1 MWLTRASLRNPITV
15 TLLCL
20 LVLVSGAAAF
30 LAMGRSIL
38 PPISFPIVTISS
50 PYAGAG
56 TEEMERLVVRP
67 IEDELEGVPQLER
80 VSSYAQAG
88 VANIVVRF
96 RFGSSI
102 ETDRSNVQQA
112 VESARANMPP
122 DLVPPVVAIEDPS
135 QIPVL
140 TESLTSAVLSPR
152 ELSEIVDRTIAP
164 ALRAAPEI
172 GSVVVSGDRVRQ
184 FTIVPDLGALDAL
197 GLTVLDLNHSLAGA
211 NDVLPG
217 GVLRSST
224 AEATVGV
231 RSASEDSDDLRRLPV
246 AIGLANVRVGDLAR
260 VVDGRAEETIVS
272 RVDGAPAVV
281 LFVSRAENADAL
293 GAIAGAQRLFTDLAR
308 RYPLIRFETLRSEA
322 PYTAAAIGG
331 VLRSLGEGV
340 VLTVLVMVLFLHA
353 WRNALI
359 SAIAIPVSLC
369 AAFVAMWIAGFTI
382 DVLSLMG
389 LSLTIGILVDDSIV
403 IIEAIV
409 RNAARGLKDGDAAL
423 AGRSEVGSAAF
434 AITLV
439 DVAVFAPIAFM
450 GGVIGE
456 FMREFGL
463 TIVFATAF
471 SLVVAYTLT
480 PLLAARW
487 ALPRSAVPFAGWQ
500 TLPWMLRGRAV
511 RAAIEAWHRNLVRF
525 SQMGERIAES
535 YAMRWLPEA
544 AKRRRLV
551 LCGALIVSSVALI
564 PAFDGGIA
572 TEFSPPIDRGEAV
585 IDLQYPPGTPLGRSD
600 RETNALAGKLL
611 ENPAIAHVA
620 AVSGRGF
627 NGSTDVVA
635 SNLAQLVVVLADPQ
649 APGDATIERVKAL
662 AGVVPDARMAGSGR
676 GMGGSAPISYTIAG
690 EAGAADEA
698 ASRLA
703 QTLESD
709 RNATDVRVSNAGV
722 SPRVEIDISPG
733 KAMTLGVAA
742 DDAAQT
748 ARIATGGAIAAKMR
762 LRTGLANVVLQS
774 GAAQRGDLDDALR
787 VEVRDRSGR
796 LVPLADVVD
805 VRRSL
810 APTVI
815 EREDGRRVVTVTANP
830 KAGVP
835 IGAIT
840 APLARSLRKPGFL
853 PDGASVAPRGD
864 VEELLETIRKMLA
877 ALAMALVVVYGIL
890 AVLYRSYTLPVVIM
904 ATVPLA
910 AAGALGALFVSRE
923 PLNLYSM
930 LGIVMLVGLVAK
942 NGILLVEYAERAV
955 RAGATAAM
963 AMQDA
968 ARRRFRPIVMT
979 TFAMIAGMLPLALG
993 RTAGAEYRQALGT
1006 VVIGGLCSSLF
1017 LTLFVVPLV
1026 YTRFRR
1032 TPKMHDVLAPGER
1045 RVRILR
1051 SALGIRR
1058 AGR

>member
-15 TLLCL
+15 TLLCF

-38 PPISFPIVTISS
+38 PPVSFPIVTVTA

-122 DLVPPVVAIEDPS
+122 DLVPPVVATEDPS

-164 ALRAAPEI
+164 ALRAAPAI
-172 GSVVVSGDRVRQ
+172 GSVVVSGDRTRQ
-184 FTIVPDLGALDAL
+184 FTVVPDLGALDAL
-197 GLTVLDLNHSLAGA
+197 GLSVLDINRSLAGA

-224 AEATVGV
+224 AEANVGV
-231 RSASEDSDDLRRLPV
+231 RSASENAEDLRRLPV
-246 AIGLANVRVGDLAR
+246 AMELANVRLGDLAR
-260 VVDGRAEETIVS
+260 VVDGRAQETIVS

-281 LFVSRAENADAL
+281 VFVSRAENADAL
-293 GAIAGAQRLFTDLAR
+293 GAIAGAQRLFTNLAR
-308 RYPLIRFETLRSEA
+308 RYPLIRFETLRTEA
-322 PYTAAAIGG
+322 PYTTAAIGG
-331 VLRSLGEGV
+331 VLQSLGEGV

-409 RNAARGLKDGDAAL
+409 RSAARGLKDDDAAL
-423 AGRSEVGSAAF
+423 AGRSELGGAAF

-500 TLPWMLRGRAV
+500 TLPWMLRGRTV
-511 RAAIEAWHRNLVRF
+511 RAAIEAWHRGLARF
-525 SQMGERIAES
+525 SQMEERVAES

-551 LCGALIVSSVALI
+551 LCGALIVSSVAFI

-572 TEFSPPIDRGEAV
+572 TEFSPPVDRGEAV

-600 RETNALAGKLL
+600 RETNALAGTLL
-611 ENPAIAHVA
+611 EDPAIAHVA

-635 SNLAQLVVVLADPQ
+635 SNLAQLVVVLADPL
-649 APGDATIERVKAL
+649 ASGDATIERVKAL
-662 AGVVPDARMAGSGR
+662 AGVVPDARIAGSGR
-676 GMGGSAPISYTIAG
+676 GMGGSAPITYTIAG

-703 QTLESD
+703 ETLESD
-709 RNATDVRVSNAGV
+709 RNATDVRISNAGI
-722 SPRVEIDISPG
+722 SPRVEIDVDPS

-748 ARIATGGAIAAKMR
+748 ARIATGGAIAAKVR

-774 GAAQRGDLDDALR
+774 DAAEHGDLDDALR

-830 KAGVP
+830 KAGEP
-835 IGAIT
+835 IGAVT
-840 APLARSLRKPGFL
+840 APLARALRKPGFL

-864 VEELLETIRKMLA
+864 IEQLLETMRKMLT
-877 ALAMALVVVYGIL
+877 ALALALVVVYGIL
-890 AVLYRSYTLPVVIM
+890 AVLYRSYRLPVVIM

-963 AMQDA
+963 AMQHA

-1032 TPKMHDVLAPGER
+1032 TAEIGVAPTTSG
-1045 RVRILR
+1045 
-1051 SALGIRR
+1051 
-1058 AGR
+1058 

>member
-15 TLLCL
+15 TLLCF

-38 PPISFPIVTISS
+38 PPVSFPIVTVTA

-122 DLVPPVVAIEDPS
+122 DLVPPVVATEDPS

-164 ALRAAPEI
+164 ALRAAPAI
-172 GSVVVSGDRVRQ
+172 GSVVVSGDRTRQ
-184 FTIVPDLGALDAL
+184 FTVVPDLGALDAL
-197 GLTVLDLNHSLAGA
+197 GLSVLDINRSLAGA

-224 AEATVGV
+224 AEANVGV
-231 RSASEDSDDLRRLPV
+231 RSASENAEDLRRLPV
-246 AIGLANVRVGDLAR
+246 AMELANVRLGDLAR
-260 VVDGRAEETIVS
+260 VVDGRAQETIVS

-281 LFVSRAENADAL
+281 VFVSRAENADAL
-293 GAIAGAQRLFTDLAR
+293 GAIAGAQRLFTNLAR
-308 RYPLIRFETLRSEA
+308 RYPLIRFETLRTEA
-322 PYTAAAIGG
+322 PYTTAAIGG
-331 VLRSLGEGV
+331 VLQSLGEGV

-409 RNAARGLKDGDAAL
+409 RSAARGLKDDDAAL
-423 AGRSEVGSAAF
+423 AGRSELGGAAF

-500 TLPWMLRGRAV
+500 TLPWMLRGRTV
-511 RAAIEAWHRNLVRF
+511 RAAIEAWHRGLARF
-525 SQMGERIAES
+525 SQMEERVAES

-551 LCGALIVSSVALI
+551 LCGALIVSSVAFI

-572 TEFSPPIDRGEAV
+572 TEFSPPVDRGEAV

-600 RETNALAGKLL
+600 RETNALAGTLL
-611 ENPAIAHVA
+611 EDPAIAHVA

-635 SNLAQLVVVLADPQ
+635 SNLAQLVVVLADPL
-649 APGDATIERVKAL
+649 ASGDATIERVKAL
-662 AGVVPDARMAGSGR
+662 AGVVPDARIAGSGR
-676 GMGGSAPISYTIAG
+676 GMGGSAPITYTIAG

-703 QTLESD
+703 ETLESD
-709 RNATDVRVSNAGV
+709 RNATDVRISNAGI
-722 SPRVEIDISPG
+722 SPRVEIDVDPS

-748 ARIATGGAIAAKMR
+748 ARIATGGAIAAKVR

-774 GAAQRGDLDDALR
+774 DAAEHGDLDDALR

-796 LVPLADVVD
+796 LV
-805 VRRSL
+805 
-810 APTVI
+810 
-815 EREDGRRVVTVTANP
+815 
-830 KAGVP
+830 
-835 IGAIT
+835 
-840 APLARSLRKPGFL
+840 
-853 PDGASVAPRGD
+853 
-864 VEELLETIRKMLA
+864 
-877 ALAMALVVVYGIL
+877 
-890 AVLYRSYTLPVVIM
+890 
-904 ATVPLA
+904 
-910 AAGALGALFVSRE
+910 
-923 PLNLYSM
+923 
-930 LGIVMLVGLVAK
+930 
-942 NGILLVEYAERAV
+942 
-955 RAGATAAM
+955 
-963 AMQDA
+963 
-968 ARRRFRPIVMT
+968 
-979 TFAMIAGMLPLALG
+979 
-993 RTAGAEYRQALGT
+993 
-1006 VVIGGLCSSLF
+1006 
-1017 LTLFVVPLV
+1017 
-1026 YTRFRR
+1026 
-1032 TPKMHDVLAPGER
+1032 
-1045 RVRILR
+1045 
-1051 SALGIRR
+1051 
-1058 AGR
+1058 